1 METAEEDSITE
12 LGTLVE
18 ALSEM
23 AKPWGYVVEALPDL
37 AMMPVL
43 GIRKPGGE
51 WLATMCTVMRA
62 RYGSFFFP
70 DEKSGAA
77 ALISKYRSKPS
88 WNAFFFCGREALCFP
103 GGSPEELALKAA
115 TGIKA
120 VLYMQ

>member
-1 METAEEDSITE
+1 
-12 LGTLVE
+12 
-18 ALSEM
+18 M
-23 AKPWGYVVEALPDL
+23 AKPLGYVVEALSDL
-37 AMMPVL
+37 NMMPVL
-43 GIRKPGGE
+43 GIRKHGGE
-51 WLATMCTVMRA
+51 WLATMCMVMRT

-77 ALISKYRSKPS
+77 VLISKYRSRPS
-88 WNAFFFCGREALCFP
+88 WNAYFFYGREALCFP